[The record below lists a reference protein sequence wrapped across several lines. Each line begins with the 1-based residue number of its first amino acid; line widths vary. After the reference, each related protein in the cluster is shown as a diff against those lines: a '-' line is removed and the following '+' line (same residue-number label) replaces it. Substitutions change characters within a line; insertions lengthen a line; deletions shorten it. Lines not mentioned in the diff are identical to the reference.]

1 MLTDRGVQPRNPR
14 LASVPD
20 HQLCIGHLST
30 IVRSPGDHA
39 FGVVYSLT
47 HDEIRELYRD
57 SGLDV
62 YGPEAVIAELFDG
75 PSIPAVCWILR
86 EPPSPDEQNPD
97 LVEKLGRAM
106 AEAGLPAID
115 LSRHTAAAVMGVTAP
130 C

>member
-1 MLTDRGVQPRNPR
+1 M
-14 LASVPD
+14 
-20 HQLCIGHLST
+20 
-30 IVRSPGDHA
+30 
-39 FGVVYSLT
+39 VYSLT
-47 HDEIRELYRD
+47 HAEIHELYRD

-86 EPPSPDEQNPD
+86 EPPSPSEHNPD

-115 LSRHTAAAVMGVTAP
+115 LSRHTAAAVMGATATGQHQ
-130 C
+130 